1 MTDSVV
7 CCFCGQSLMFS
18 EAATMIVQPNPE
30 VAESQQLFCHRSC
43 LIGAVD
49 DAIVLHPDFYDEESP
64 S

>member
-1 MTDSVV
+1 
-7 CCFCGQSLMFS
+7 MFS